1 MNDIAIHDFRE
12 ALPCAVT
19 SRTLIDMVNSL
30 DVVDSHLHVKMQPQG
45 FLGRMFDSFSGKA
58 ARRDAAIAQHQQTTL
73 RALVDVTTHLAREL
87 TDTNLALVQAGERLG
102 DVEHALAK
110 VAHVVADQRDALH
123 ELRVTVWG
131 ERRRVDAEL
140 SHMRLRMEANEQLTH
155 AFGRWEA
162 GRLAALPLASR
173 ASATL
178 QELRWGAFGL
188 FLQQFPNEAQTLRQT
203 AIEKTIASLRRD
215 AQLQSVNDPMG
226 LLDWLALPE
235 GNEQKTRTFL
245 DGLDWLDGDTT
256 LDGPQGALKLC
267 SQWPLLPQRD
277 LLKLPLDLPRMP
289 HAGRM
294 ANLLADAALP
304 QGAGA

>member
-1 MNDIAIHDFRE
+1 
-12 ALPCAVT
+12 
-19 SRTLIDMVNSL
+19 
-30 DVVDSHLHVKMQPQG
+30 
-45 FLGRMFDSFSGKA
+45 MFDSFSGKA

-73 RALVDVTTHLAREL
+73 RALVDVTTHLAREM
-87 TDTNLALVQAGERLG
+87 TDTNLALAQAGERLG
-102 DVEHALAK
+102 YVENALAK

-235 GNEQKTRTFL
+235 GNEQKTRTL
-245 DGLDWLDGDTT
+245 LEGLDWLDGDTT